1 MGRVSRGAPQA
12 RAAGAGLLFGAGGG
26 GLREDTD
33 EGGESNVVPITA
45 RALEA
50 LIRLTEAHARMFLRE
65 DATAEDAKV
74 ALAVFKHWR
83 EESGIEDESEFSGT
97 SVKQRNISVIV
108 KNLIRDIC
116 TENGNVATISAI
128 YNRAL
133 AKKIDEST
141 VDRIIQQMRT
151 SGILFQPKNDEY
163 SFA

>member
-1 MGRVSRGAPQA
+1 MYKRQVNEGA
-12 RAAGAGLLFGAGGG
+12 
-26 GLREDTD
+26 
-33 EGGESNVVPITA
+33 ESNVIPITA

-50 LIRLTEAHARMFLRE
+50 LIRLTESHARMFLRKN
-65 DATAEDAKV
+65 AIAEDANV

>member
-1 MGRVSRGAPQA
+1 
-12 RAAGAGLLFGAGGG
+12 
-26 GLREDTD
+26 
-33 EGGESNVVPITA
+33 
-45 RALEA
+45 
-50 LIRLTEAHARMFLRE
+50 MFLRE
-65 DATAEDAKV
+65 DATVEDAKV

-133 AKKIDEST
+133 AKK
-141 VDRIIQQMRT
+141 
-151 SGILFQPKNDEY
+151 
-163 SFA
+163 

>member
-1 MGRVSRGAPQA
+1 
-12 RAAGAGLLFGAGGG
+12 
-26 GLREDTD
+26 
-33 EGGESNVVPITA
+33 
-45 RALEA
+45 
-50 LIRLTEAHARMFLRE
+50 MFLRE

-97 SVKQRNISVIV
+97 SVKQRNISVVV
-108 KNLIRDIC
+108 KNIIRDIC
-116 TENGNVATISAI
+116 TENGNIATKNAI

-133 AKKIDEST
+133 AKKIDELT
-141 VDRIIQQMRT
+141 VDRIISQMRA

>member
-1 MGRVSRGAPQA
+1 MYKRQ
-12 RAAGAGLLFGAGGG
+12 
-26 GLREDTD
+26 
-33 EGGESNVVPITA
+33 
-45 RALEA
+45 
-50 LIRLTEAHARMFLRE
+50 
-65 DATAEDAKV
+65 

-97 SVKQRNISVIV
+97 SVKQRNTSVVV